1 MKYLKEKF
9 FDKNNCIDNFFIQ
22 KRRLLELERNV
33 SIKED
38 VKKLFVEEF
47 VKNIVDQKILS
58 QETINSVP
66 ADNPWS
72 IDFPGWIG
80 EFDEEKGKKFFII
93 GAEPHIHFKY
103 LQTVYGF
110 NGEKAAAT
118 YVDNHHP
125 IFKFLSELLAHKFQL
140 TKEDALDECY
150 LTDLF
155 PLSPLRGN
163 GLSVG
168 SADKIQFVIGQ
179 NDNWSAIRI
188 KYAKANL
195 AKEIEFVKPK
205 IIITQGK
212 EVLREVINAL
222 SITDKVTEIYIPAIK
237 GKGQF
242 IRKVLWNNILIISV
256 PHIGSQRM
264 RTFWNSNIEQIKRV
278 FSDI

>member
-110 NGEKAAAT
+110 HGENAAAT